1 MLCSPAGMAGSV
13 DRNRCVLLTGPM
25 GAGKSRVGRA
35 LAQVLGWG
43 FVDTDTEVER
53 AARMKIAEIFA
64 REGEAGF
71 RKRERAV
78 LEALPAECSVV
89 ALGGGALV
97 ADDNRRVL
105 AEKGVLVW
113 LDARPET
120 LVERMG
126 EAAERPLLAGLE
138 RSARIAKLEA
148 LCDARAAAYGTA
160 LLRVETDA
168 RSVEEVCAAVLA
180 ALQKGAAA

>member
-1 MLCSPAGMAGSV
+1 MLPAGMAGSV

-35 LAQVLGWG
+35 LAQALGFE
-43 FVDTDTEVER
+43 FVDTDAEVER
-53 AARMKIAEIFA
+53 VAQMKITEIFA
-64 REGEAGF
+64 REGESGF

-78 LEALPAECSVV
+78 LEALPSQRSVI
-89 ALGGGALV
+89 ALGGGAVV
-97 ADDNRRVL
+97 AEDNRRVL

-120 LVERMG
+120 LVERIG
-126 EAAERPLLAGLE
+126 LAADRPLLAGLD

-148 LCDARAAAYGTA
+148 ICGARAAAYGTA
-160 LLRVETDA
+160 RFRISTDA
-168 RSVEEVCAAVLA
+168 RSVDEVCAAVLS
-180 ALQKGAAA
+180 ALRSGATP